1 MNIEKTLF
9 EDLLI
14 INLESYTDK
23 RGVFRQLYRKDQFKE
38 IFPSINFCQDNESV
52 SNFGVL
58 RGLHFQR
65 DPFGQAKLVRVV
77 KGEILDVVVDL
88 RKKSATFTKYFKIRL
103 SEFNQ
108 KQLFIPKGF
117 AHGFLSLSDNTV
129 VNYKV
134 DNYYKPTYEEGLIWN
149 DPFLN
154 IDWELDHKNII
165 ISEKDS
171 RLPIFNNIKL

>member
-1 MNIEKTLF
+1 M
-9 EDLLI
+9 
-14 INLESYTDK
+14 
-23 RGVFRQLYRKDQFKE
+23 
-38 IFPSINFCQDNESV
+38 
-52 SNFGVL
+52 
-58 RGLHFQR
+58 
-65 DPFGQAKLVRVV
+65 
-77 KGEILDVVVDL
+77 DVVVDL